1 MTYVRQQDKRL
12 CVQLRGPFE
21 CFFGFAAA
29 KYQNQTVLKQGT
41 ISRLT
46 YKIKIESLITESCP
60 SPPRPVFRIFGRF
73 VPEHAAEL
81 NT

>member
-12 CVQLRGPFE
+12 CVQLRGPFA
-21 CFFGFAAA
+21 CAFGFAAA
-29 KYQNQTVLKQGT
+29 KYLNQTVLQQGT
-41 ISRLT
+41 ISLLT
-46 YKIKIESLITESCP
+46 YKIKIVSVITESCP